1 MPVTAEAKFLLRV
14 VSTIAV
20 TAIAAH
26 SLGILGD
33 GVPTLASPYPAP
45 LTLLA
50 FLGVPVIIAAA
61 VVGCLFYLASKR
73 IEAEVPRLGGGAAL
87 GLSVA
92 VLASLVNF
100 VLGWSYGV
108 RYQGLRFV
116 ALSVLISGCAVAALC
131 VLLAVNRRQPTVST
145 ALGFYILLFGW
156 LGSYAM
162 PYLGEGP

>member
-61 VVGCLFYLASKR
+61 VVGGLFFLDSKR
-73 IEAEVPRLGGGAAL
+73 IQSEESRPGGRTALRL
-87 GLSVA
+87 SCA
-92 VLASLVNF
+92 VLSSLVDF
-100 VLGWSYGV
+100 
-108 RYQGLRFV
+108 
-116 ALSVLISGCAVAALC
+116 
-131 VLLAVNRRQPTVST
+131 LL
-145 ALGFYILLFGW
+145 
-156 LGSYAM
+156 
-162 PYLGEGP
+162 

>member
-61 VVGCLFYLASKR
+61 VSGCLFYLASKS
-73 IEAEVPRLGGGAAL
+73 IEAEGPRLGGGAAL

-92 VLASLVNF
+92 ALASLLKF
-100 VLGWSYGV
+100 VVGLSWWGCC
-108 RYQGLRFV
+108 QGLR
-116 ALSVLISGCAVAALC
+116 L
-131 VLLAVNRRQPTVST
+131 
-145 ALGFYILLFGW
+145 
-156 LGSYAM
+156 M
-162 PYLGEGP
+162 